1 MSRIAEIYGK
11 GTHGSHDL
19 LLLAQNEVCLISGKK
34 CDGGGNRYA
43 SNIRIS
49 GSSLDGKIADKTEI
63 CSSVCSLE
71 VGKHKENWIV
81 CPRRLVTFGDHRP
94 DDHQALIK
102 NFIFDKAK
110 LEPPFAVWREV
121 KMKVKHEGLLI
132 DYTFDYVASKIDGS
146 GKPIGGPIII
156 EIMTSSTSGGNKSKR
171 TTIPQSFE
179 DLLNRKPHTGPG
191 INYRQVW
198 GRMISQ
204 FFVKSQLAREW
215 GGMTFWVIQD
225 SLTRYIEK
233 STAFTF
239 EEHKSEEAREINL
252 VSVSYGHDSSGN
264 INIFPSKIELA
275 AGDLGIGDKDT
286 FFSILT
292 SAFIPK
298 KSELTRLLINKS
310 PVSTYL

>member
-19 LLLAQNEVCLISGKK
+19 LSLAQNESCLISGKK

-43 SNIRIS
+43 SNIQIKNS
-49 GSSLDGKIADKTEI
+49 TLDGKITDKVEI
-63 CSSVCSLE
+63 CSSICSLE
-71 VGKHKENWIV
+71 VGKNKENWIV
-81 CPRRLVTFGDHRP
+81 CPRRLVTFGENRP
-94 DDHQALIK
+94 DDPQILIK
-102 NFIFDKAK
+102 KFIFEKAN
-110 LEPPFAVWREV
+110 LTPPFAVWREV
-121 KMKVKHEGLLI
+121 KMKVKNEDLLI
-132 DYTFDYVASKIDGS
+132 DYTFDYVASKIDEN
-146 GKPIGGPIII
+146 GKPIGGPVII
-156 EIMTSSTSGGNKSKR
+156 EVMTSSTSGGNKTKR

-179 DLLNRKPHTGPG
+179 DLLTIQKHTGPG

-215 GGMTFWVIQD
+215 GGMTFWIIQD

-233 STAFTF
+233 STAFNF
-239 EEHKSEEAREINL
+239 ENHKKDEAREINL
-252 VSVSYGHDSSGN
+252 ISVSYGHDSSDN
-264 INIFPSKIELA
+264 INIFPSKIEMA
-275 AGDLGIGDKDT
+275 AGDLGVGDKDT

-298 KSELTRLLINKS
+298 RSEMARLLMSKP